1 MRSGIWRIIGGVAVL
16 LILAVITVRL
26 LPAYVQ
32 NLRFQNAL
40 SVIVRQASESKSPDT
55 MLLAQVLEQAARLG
69 LPVHESD
76 IRIRRAQGRIEIE
89 VLYVVPERLP
99 LYTVDLHFRPLARVP

>member
-1 MRSGIWRIIGGVAVL
+1 MKSGIWRIIGGVAVL
-16 LILAVITVRL
+16 LMLAVITVRL
-26 LPAYVQ
+26 LPAYIQ

-40 SVIVRQASESKSPDT
+40 SVIAGQALESNSPDT

-89 VLYVVPERLP
+89 VLYVVPEQLP
-99 LYTVDLHFRPLARVP
+99 LYTVDLHFRPRARVP